1 MRRRERA
8 FIADASHELRSPL
21 TMLRTELELMARDQP
36 SGADLEAATS
46 SAIEETER
54 LSRLADDLLLLS
66 RADHQRLAL
75 RRVTGSLA
83 QLVEAGADRARRR
96 ASARGVRIGVM
107 HDAEQPLVPADPD
120 RIGQALDNMLHNG
133 LRYAASEV
141 ELTTRVAGSNVE
153 IHVLDDGPG
162 FPPEFLPQAWDR
174 FSQADAARTDEG
186 AGLGLSIVRTIAELH
201 GGHAGAANRPSGGAD
216 VWISLPV
223 ATHHSRVT
231 GRAARALA
239 SPIPISSAAQPRP
252 GWPES
257 ER

>member
-54 LSRLADDLLLLS
+54 LTRLADDLLLLS

-75 RRVTGSLA
+75 RRAAGSPA
-83 QLVEAGADRARRR
+83 RFAAAAAARSRRR
-96 ASARGVRIGVM
+96 ASARGVRV
-107 HDAEQPLVPADPD
+107 HVTQDAELPLVLADPD
-120 RIGQALDNMLHNG
+120 RIGQAIDNMLDNA
-133 LRYAASEV
+133 LRYAASEIAV
-141 ELTTRVAGSNVE
+141 TIRVAGSSVE

-162 FPPEFLPQAWDR
+162 FPAEFLPRAWDR
-174 FSQADAARTDEG
+174 FSRADAARTDEG

-201 GGHAGAANRPSGGAD
+201 DGHSEAANRPSGGAD
-216 VWISLPV
+216 VWISLPAASRPGV
-223 ATHHSRVT
+223 AS
-231 GRAARALA
+231 RAARARTPSHA
-239 SPIPISSAAQPRP
+239 TTSRGS
-252 GWPES
+252 
-257 ER
+257 